1 MAAGFAVKTISMLDF
16 RNNAEKIIAQ
26 VQKGQRMVLTRRGK
40 PVARLEPI
48 TKETPNGDDPFY
60 SLNELSDPAGESL
73 TNAQIDDI
81 LYGQ

>member
-1 MAAGFAVKTISMLDF
+1 MKTISMLDF
-16 RNNAEKIIAQ
+16 RHHTEKIIGQ
-26 VQKGQRMVLTRRGK
+26 VQKGQRMILTCRGK

-48 TKETPNGDDPFY
+48 VKETVDADDPFY
-60 SLNELSDPAGESL
+60 SLDELSDSSGAAL